1 MKPSGAEIHLKT
13 SAHWC
18 FCSLGRNVFEHDF
31 KDEDQ
36 PGLALL
42 FGHNVQ

>member
-13 SAHWC
+13 S
-18 FCSLGRNVFEHDF
+18 VFEHNL
-31 KDEDQ
+31 KDEDH
-36 PGLALL
+36 PGLTLL

>member
-1 MKPSGAEIHLKT
+1 MKPSGTKIQLKT
-13 SAHWC
+13 SVYSC
-18 FCSLGRNVFEHDF
+18 FCCPSRNVFEHNL